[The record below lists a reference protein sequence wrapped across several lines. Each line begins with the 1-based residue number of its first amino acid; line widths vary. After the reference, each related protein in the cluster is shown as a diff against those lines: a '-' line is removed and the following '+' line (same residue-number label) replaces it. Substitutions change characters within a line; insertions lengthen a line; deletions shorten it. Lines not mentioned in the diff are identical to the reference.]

1 MSHII
6 HKVAFGPEYPGQVNP
21 LDGFKRILQ
30 PGESP
35 KAFKYFLKIVPT
47 DYRSRM
53 GLVLETNQY
62 SVSEYAVPLM
72 TADSQPG
79 TGDSHVTS
87 TIRDAFIDFTY
98 DLSPIIMSINQ
109 SPASLLHFVVRLCAV
124 VGGVLSVTRMADK
137 LVHAFLVATGVVV
150 RPISIKGRNSSGS
163 YGGSARSSYGGDG
176 TAYVSGSTRQYS
188 YPGPPVPGIPD
199 RAGSGPVGS
208 DGNLHQRLHGSYP
221 GSHPLSRMTS
231 NGSSMP
237 GAAGFPP
244 ASHSLGGVSTGGMT
258 PMYSMGSGPIG
269 YGSSGGGSPG
279 GMMMRPSGPGSL
291 GGAVLT
297 AAGDGASGSLH
308 SAGSMGIAIGSSPS
322 ANGPASHLLAGH
334 GSAPVSHGGAY
345 SPSGTPTAQQA
356 AMMNNSVGSSRLSTA
371 SGPLHSLGGAPP
383 LAGKSGHQM

>member
-1 MSHII
+1 MWWSLLL
-6 HKVAFGPEYPGQVNP
+6 AARQVKHGEM
-21 LDGFKRILQ
+21 DEILLSLALLQ
-30 PGESP
+30 
-35 KAFKYFLKIVPT
+35 IVPT

-62 SVSEYAVPLM
+62 SVSEYAMPLM
-72 TADSQPG
+72 NGDSQPG
-79 TGDSHVTS
+79 SGGDSHATS
-87 TIRDAFIDFTY
+87 SVRDAFIDFSY

-137 LVHAFLVATGVVV
+137 LVHALLVATGVVA
-150 RPISIKGRNSSGS
+150 RPVSIKGRNSSGS

-199 RAGSGPVGS
+199 RAGSGPIGA

-231 NGSSMP
+231 NGSSMQ
-237 GAAGFPP
+237 GAPGFPP
-244 ASHSLGGVSTGGMT
+244 ASHSLGGVSTGGMS
-258 PMYSMGSGPIG
+258 PVFSMGSGPIG
-269 YGSSGGGSPG
+269 YGSSGGSSTAGT
-279 GMMMRPSGPGSL
+279 MMRPLGPGSL
-291 GGAVLT
+291 AGAGPVAGGV
-297 AAGDGASGSLH
+297 DGVPGGLH
-308 SAGSMGIAIGSSPS
+308 SAGSVGIAMGSGLA
-322 ANGPASHLLAGH
+322 ANSPASHILTGY

-345 SPSGTPTAQQA
+345 SPSSTPTAQQA

-371 SGPLHSLGGAPP
+371 SGLLHSLGGAPP